1 MSSESTPS
9 IPSRPHL
16 VLVGMMGAGKT
27 SGGRRVAKR
36 LHRRHVD
43 LDAAIERTFGRKIP
57 EIFAAEGEPGF
68 RDREH
73 DVLVDLLRGD
83 EPLVVSTGGGAVLR
97 EDNRASMRERGTVV
111 WLRAAPQTLLS
122 RVGDGSGRPL
132 LAGDPLG
139 NLTRLAAARAD
150 AYRAAAH
157 HIVDVDHMS
166 FDAITT
172 GLAALVAGPD
182 PLPENAATC

>member
-1 MSSESTPS
+1 
-9 IPSRPHL
+9 
-16 VLVGMMGAGKT
+16 
-27 SGGRRVAKR
+27 
-36 LHRRHVD
+36 
-43 LDAAIERTFGRKIP
+43 
-57 EIFAAEGEPGF
+57 
-68 RDREH
+68 
-73 DVLVDLLRGD
+73 
-83 EPLVVSTGGGAVLR
+83 
-97 EDNRASMRERGTVV
+97 MRERGTVV

-157 HIVDVDHMS
+157 HIVDVDRMS

-182 PLPENAATC
+182 PLPENAATCDEVDR

>member
-1 MSSESTPS
+1 
-9 IPSRPHL
+9 
-16 VLVGMMGAGKT
+16 MMGAGKT

-36 LHRRHVD
+36 LHCRHVD
-43 LDAAIERTFGRKIP
+43 LDAAIERTFGRKI
-57 EIFAAEGEPGF
+57 AAEGEPGF

-157 HIVDVDHMS
+157 HIVDVDRMS

-182 PLPENAATC
+182 PLPENAATCDEVDR